1 MITLIRPANQTVFR
15 NSEFVG
21 KSTDVRPKKNTPGFN
36 LENGDILYC
45 MDDQTTFMYDV
56 DADEWLEQ

>member
-1 MITLIRPANQTVFR
+1 MITLIRAAHQVSYR
-15 NSEFVG
+15 NNEYTG
-21 KSTDVRPKKNTPGFN
+21 KSTDVKPTKDTPGFN

-56 DADEWLEQ
+56 DIDDWHEQ